1 MTDRRILT
9 RRFMVDLRGR
19 VVTGNIF
26 RNEPVVQIST
36 DGFQCYPEAVDLA
49 FGPNVKYG
57 SIVIEFRNASRPMFR
72 AR

>member
-26 RNEPVVQIST
+26 RNEPVVQI
-36 DGFQCYPEAVDLA
+36 
-49 FGPNVKYG
+49 
-57 SIVIEFRNASRPMFR
+57 RPMAFNAIPKR
-72 AR
+72 LTSRSGRT